1 MTNTR
6 RPQTAEEHAAEAR
19 RLLNLIRPD
28 GLTTTEYNEYLAFDN
43 STAIVAA
50 AQVHASLALVE
61 EQRTANLVAA
71 YNGDLLKN
79 PHPIGTHE
87 HDAWWS
93 KTAGDL
99 TEQLGVQA

>member
-1 MTNTR
+1 MTTTR
-6 RPQTAEEHAAEAR
+6 APQTAEEHTAEAR
-19 RLLNLIRPD
+19 RLLTLTRPE
-28 GLTTTEYNEYLAFDN
+28 GLTPTEFNEYLTFDN

-50 AQVHASLALVE
+50 ANVHATLALVE

-79 PHPIGTHE
+79 PHPVGSHE
-87 HDAWWS
+87 HDVWWS

-99 TEQLGVQA
+99 TERVGVQR